1 MTTPVIPGLPVASA
15 MGSQVLLNRY
25 QSNQQALAARVALAV
40 ASLWNRIINPAS
52 FNDSWNQLEPI
63 LTGIVTTYYNA
74 TAADAA
80 QYYSA
85 SRIIAGNNYLNV
97 PGQAPDEDYIN
108 KVLNIM
114 GPGQFYHYLKD
125 QPEDNAATMAA
136 DGLRGAATRLVL
148 AGGRDT
154 VTGTTPLDPMARGWE
169 RVIEPGA
176 CSFCAMLASRG
187 AVYKESTVDFRAH
200 DHCHCV
206 ARAVFIGQKSV
217 NQGLSEEWG
226 KATAG
231 TRGKAAIAAWD
242 QYWSDK
248 NVNTGV
254 NGPAQE
260 ATENGASNAA

>member
-1 MTTPVIPGLPVASA
+1 MTTPQIPGLPVSSA
-15 MGSQVLLNRY
+15 MGTQILLNRY
-25 QSNQQALAARVALAV
+25 RSNQQAIAARVALAV
-40 ASLWNRIINPAS
+40 ANLWNRFINPAS
-52 FNDSWNQLEPI
+52 FNDSWNQLEPL
-63 LTGIVTTYYNA
+63 LTGIVTSYYNA

-85 SRIIAGNNYLNV
+85 SRVVAGNNYLNV
-97 PGQAPDEDYIN
+97 PGQLPDEAYIN

-125 QPEDNAATMAA
+125 NPEDNAATMAA
-136 DGLRGAATRLVL
+136 DGLRGSATRLVM

-154 VTGTTPLDPMARGWE
+154 ITATTPQDPVAKGWE

-206 ARAVFIGQKSV
+206 ARAVFEGQKSV
-217 NQGLSEEWG
+217 NQDLSQEWA
-226 KATAG
+226 KVTAG
-231 TRGKAAIAAWD
+231 TRGKAAVAAWD
-242 QYWSDK
+242 QHWSDR

-254 NGPAQE
+254 NGTAQ
-260 ATENGASNAA
+260 ATTENGAGHAA